1 MFFPS
6 LFIMLLLSV
15 FLAFRYRQ
23 LNKKQSEDLD
33 TFWDLE
39 RKARTT
45 VKKDIDNLSYITIP
59 MEKFPS
65 DFTTEPDMA
74 AFAEKAAV
82 LSSEKILNLTGKSNT
97 ELKLSYGVN
106 HFEEIVNTWKAS
118 GFIAFP

>member
-82 LSSEKILNLTGKSNT
+82 LSSEKILNLTN
-97 ELKLSYGVN
+97 
-106 HFEEIVNTWKAS
+106 
-118 GFIAFP
+118 

>member
-45 VKKDIDNLSYITIP
+45 VKKDIDNLDWVQP
-59 MEKFPS
+59 Q
-65 DFTTEPDMA
+65 
-74 AFAEKAAV
+74 
-82 LSSEKILNLTGKSNT
+82 
-97 ELKLSYGVN
+97 
-106 HFEEIVNTWKAS
+106 
-118 GFIAFP
+118 